1 MKTLILLVYFFANTG
16 WSYNLEHIKKSA
28 VEQNIPVLVVNEIL
42 AYFLSHES
50 QIENK
55 NYVTF
60 VDYRKPS
67 SDERLILI
75 NASTGQVE
83 KYLVAHGKNSGENYA
98 ENFSNIENSKMS
110 SLGLYK
116 VETPYIGEH
125 GTSLTL
131 SGLSKSNSN
140 AKMRSIVIHS
150 ADYVSDQ
157 WIAQEGQLGRSWGCF
172 AVNKND
178 FLKNIFDKI
187 KNGSL
192 LIAFK

>member
-1 MKTLILLVYFFANTG
+1 MLTYL
-16 WSYNLEHIKKSA
+16 
-28 VEQNIPVLVVNEIL
+28 
-42 AYFLSHES
+42 LSHES

-60 VDYRKPS
+60 VDFRKPS

-75 NASTGQVE
+75 NTSTGQAE
-83 KYLVAHGKNSGENYA
+83 KYLVAHGRNSGENYA

-110 SLGLYK
+110 SLGIYK
-116 VETPYIGEH
+116 VETPYVGEH
-125 GTSLTL
+125 GTSLAL
-131 SGLSKSNSN
+131 SGLSTSNSN
-140 AKMRSIVIHS
+140 AKMRAIVIHS

-172 AVNKND
+172 ALNKND